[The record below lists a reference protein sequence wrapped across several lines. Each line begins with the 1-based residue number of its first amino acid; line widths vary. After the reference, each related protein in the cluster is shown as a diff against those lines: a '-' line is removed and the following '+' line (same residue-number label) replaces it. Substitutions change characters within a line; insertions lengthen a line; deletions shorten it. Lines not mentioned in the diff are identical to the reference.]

1 MKTILERH
9 AHAPELNKIII
20 KRSSG
25 WHWIK
30 APGVQS
36 VKQWREQNRP
46 RVGIFCALSA
56 VRGGEWVSLNRH
68 VSGFVESRADAL
80 RIAQAFRARHAG
92 GHLLDGRILP
102 DAHITVKTAFVGA

>member
-9 AHAPELNKIII
+9 AYAPELNKIIV

-36 VKQWREQNRP
+36 VREWREQNKP
-46 RVGIFCALSA
+46 RTGIYCTLRG
-56 VRGGEWVSLNRH
+56 VRDGEWSSLNAC
-68 VSGFVESRADAL
+68 VAGFVSSRNDAL
-80 RIAQAFRARHAG
+80 RIAKAFRARHAG
-92 GHLLDGRILP
+92 GLLLDGRILP
-102 DAHITVKTAFVGA
+102 DAHIIVKTEFVGA